1 MCIINLK
8 SQNILFFSMF
18 LSALSLPAPLT
29 LLPLCYSW
37 GPRFHSGHMFWRRH
51 AYSHAH
57 THTHTHRR
65 THIHELVFSLC
76 PYAVSGV
83 VLLLCCSQT
92 GPFTAAPA
100 TRLKQSSPHPTPPH
114 RAPPPINYRPPHTHT
129 HTHTMAPLSHKATT
143 AGVLLLA
150 PV

>member
-8 SQNILFFSMF
+8 SQNILFSPPIPCSPVLSRCQPPYPFSPSVIHGCRGF
-18 LSALSLPAPLT
+18 IQAICSGGGKLT
-29 LLPLCYSW
+29 V
-37 GPRFHSGHMFWRRH
+37 
-51 AYSHAH
+51 
-57 THTHTHRR
+57 THTHTHKH

-92 GPFTAAPA
+92 GPFTTAPA
-100 TRLKQSSPHPTPPH
+100 TRLKQSSPHPTQPGSPT
-114 RAPPPINYRPPHTHT
+114 NQLQTLSHTHM
-129 HTHTMAPLSHKATT
+129 HTMAPLSHKATA